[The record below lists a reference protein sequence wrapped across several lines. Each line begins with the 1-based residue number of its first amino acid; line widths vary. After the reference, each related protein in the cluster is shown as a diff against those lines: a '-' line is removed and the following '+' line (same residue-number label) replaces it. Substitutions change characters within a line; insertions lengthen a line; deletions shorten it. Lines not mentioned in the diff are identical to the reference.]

1 MQMFPDEFLSG
12 INIKADEI
20 RMNSYAG
27 RKYKRIFILVW
38 NIVLFQFVGDYQ
50 FRLGTNLFS
59 IIRIVFRVSSEI
71 SKELYWMSIPLKYN
85 VFGGNICWDD
95 EFLSCR
101 VK

>member
-1 MQMFPDEFLSG
+1 MFPDEFLSG

-38 NIVLFQFVGDYQ
+38 NIVLFQFFGDYQ

-59 IIRIVFRVSSEI
+59 IIRIVFRGVFRNI
-71 SKELYWMSIPLKYN
+71 QRIILDVIPLKYN
-85 VFGGNICWDD
+85 VFGGNICWAN

>member
-1 MQMFPDEFLSG
+1 MFPDEFLSG

-59 IIRIVFRVSSEI
+59 IIIIVIRGILRNIQRIILDV
-71 SKELYWMSIPLKYN
+71 IPLKYN

>member
-1 MQMFPDEFLSG
+1 MFPDEFLSG

-59 IIRIVFRVSSEI
+59 IIRIVFRGVFRNVQRI
-71 SKELYWMSIPLKYN
+71 ILDVIPLMYN
-85 VFGGNICWDD
+85 VFGGNICWAN

>member
-1 MQMFPDEFLSG
+1 MFSDEFLSG

-59 IIRIVFRVSSEI
+59 IIRIVFRGVFRNI
-71 SKELYWMSIPLKYN
+71 QRIILDVIPLKYN

>member
-1 MQMFPDEFLSG
+1 MFPDEFLSG

-59 IIRIVFRVSSEI
+59 IIRIVFRGVFRNI
-71 SKELYWMSIPLKYN
+71 QRIILDVIPLKYN

>member
-1 MQMFPDEFLSG
+1 MFPDEFLSG

-59 IIRIVFRVSSEI
+59 IIRIVFRGVFRNI
-71 SKELYWMSIPLKYN
+71 QRIILDVIPLKYN
-85 VFGGNICWDD
+85 VLGGNICWDD
-95 EFLSCR
+95 EFVSCR

>member
-1 MQMFPDEFLSG
+1 MFPDEFLSG

-59 IIRIVFRVSSEI
+59 IIRIVFRGVFRNIQRIILDVI
-71 SKELYWMSIPLKYN
+71 SLKYN

>member
-1 MQMFPDEFLSG
+1 MFPDEFLSG

-59 IIRIVFRVSSEI
+59 IIRIVFRGVLRNI
-71 SKELYWMSIPLKYN
+71 QRIILDVIPLKYN

>member
-1 MQMFPDEFLSG
+1 MFPDEFLSG
-12 INIKADEI
+12 INIKAGEI

-59 IIRIVFRVSSEI
+59 IIRIVFRGVLRNI
-71 SKELYWMSIPLKYN
+71 QRIILDVIPLKYN